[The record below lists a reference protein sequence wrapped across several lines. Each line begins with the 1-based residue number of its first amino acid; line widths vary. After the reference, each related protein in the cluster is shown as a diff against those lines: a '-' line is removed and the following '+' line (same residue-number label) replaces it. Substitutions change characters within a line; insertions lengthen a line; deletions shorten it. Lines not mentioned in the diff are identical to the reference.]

1 MEHDVQ
7 IDLKNSSIDS
17 VLATLRTQ
25 GITSLEDL
33 VERTVA
39 FVDDVLSSRG
49 DEAERS
55 GVALSARPP
64 ATVTSMSSS
73 RLTQRHRHSQS
84 LVVSAASG
92 HPGTCMARYSPAS
105 VRRRR

>member
-33 VERTVA
+33 VERTVGS
-39 FVDDVLSSRG
+39 VDDVLSSRA
-49 DEAERS
+49 DEAEAFGCCFICS
-55 GVALSARPP
+55 PTGHGYVYVVVTSDAAPP
-64 ATVTSMSSS
+64 A
-73 RLTQRHRHSQS
+73 
-84 LVVSAASG
+84 
-92 HPGTCMARYSPAS
+92 
-105 VRRRR
+105 

>member
-33 VERTVA
+33 VERTVGS
-39 FVDDVLSSRG
+39 VDDVLSSRA
-49 DEAERS
+49 DSE
-55 GVALSARPP
+55 
-64 ATVTSMSSS
+64 
-73 RLTQRHRHSQS
+73 
-84 LVVSAASG
+84 
-92 HPGTCMARYSPAS
+92 S
-105 VRRRR
+105 VRVLLYLLAHRPRLRLCRRHV